1 AGCTIDSTGVAAT
14 GGSADAIVLSPG
26 ITDSTITSPLP
37 FCATPMRCAAAYD
50 RSMMRSCRKGPR
62 SLTRTTTLCPVAT
75 LVTRAYDGSGS
86 VGCAAVI
93 AYMSYGSPIDVFC
106 PWNLR
111 PYHDAT
117 PRSWYGVSIVAG
129 TYSRPSTA

>member
-1 AGCTIDSTGVAAT
+1 MVG
-14 GGSADAIVLSPG
+14 ADATAVSGGRVACGDCAIVPG
-26 ITDSTITSPLP
+26 SMASTSTSPLP
-37 FCATPMRCAAAYD
+37 TCAMPNRCAAAYD
-50 RSMMRSCRKGPR
+50 RSMMRSCRNGPR
-62 SLTRTTTLCPVAT
+62 SLTRTITLLPDAT

-117 PRSWYGVSIVAG
+117 PRS
-129 TYSRPSTA
+129 